1 MQLKTRFVAAIAL
14 AVFVSAFL
22 FSFGCAAS
30 SPAAPTATPEATA
43 EPTPTNEPTATP
55 SPSPVPTPTL
65 TDAQKKMMVWM
76 GEDYSGYAPTNII
89 LFYAEFNGEGR
100 LIWAIKEPT
109 ATQGVFNFYEA
120 FNRQLLFQVTVPME
134 DQLKANPNTYTKY
147 ISQPGESFSGYTF
160 VDSGKLFDVDQ
171 VYLDNNLDFYEIS
184 APCMT
189 LYTYIDEESYGV
201 YPWTK
206 EEMLSAYI
214 AITPTEYLLPFW
226 EYVPGAVKPADFDN
240 PPSPTPAATPMPAL
254 SRDQAILLMGV
265 DDDFEEGYLFGQ
277 ITMYY
282 YLLNGSKR
290 IIWTVEYYGT
300 PAGTTDVH
308 SLFNGEYM
316 FSYFIDSETAP
327 ANLSYMDLWKYYS
340 ACSPMLE
347 GVHLLGSG
355 TLADLI
361 ANYNLWDIAYN
372 GNELLDQVQN
382 DSWHDWE
389 AFDADMEI
397 PLLKDELIDLYL
409 ELTPPEYIPPFWEYV
424 PNTTALDVFA
434 TPAP

>member
-1 MQLKTRFVAAIAL
+1 MQLKNRFVAAIAL
-14 AVFVSAFL
+14 AVFLLMSVFSA
-22 FSFGCAAS
+22 GCAAS
-30 SPAAPTATPEATA
+30 SPAAPTATPEATV
-43 EPTPTNEPTATP
+43 EPTPTSVPTPTP

-76 GEDYSGYAPTNII
+76 GEDYSVYAPISI
-89 LFYAEFNGEGR
+89 FVFYAEVNGEGR
-100 LIWAIKEPT
+100 LIWASKEAT
-109 ATQGVFNFYEA
+109 ATQGVFNFYEV
-120 FNRQLLFQVTVPME
+120 FNRQLLFQIAVPME
-134 DQLKANPNTYTKY
+134 DQLKANPKTYPKY
-147 ISQPGESFSGYTF
+147 ISEVSEPFSQYTF
-160 VDSGKLFDVDQ
+160 LTSCKLLDIYDVFDANSLSTAGTGDP
-171 VYLDNNLDFYEIS
+171 YAAIS
-184 APCMT
+184 SYIADG
-189 LYTYIDEESYGV
+189 TYGTSV
-201 YPWTK
+201 WTK
-206 EEMLSAYI
+206 EKMMGAYI
-214 AITPTEYLLPFW
+214 DSTPIQYLLPFW
-226 EYVPGAVKPADFDN
+226 EYVPNAVTPADFDN
-240 PPSPTPAATPMPAL
+240 PSTPAPAATPMPAL
-254 SRDQAILLMGV
+254 SREQAILLMGV
-265 DDDFEEGYLFGQ
+265 DDDFEPGYPFGQ
-277 ITMYY
+277 ITVYY
-282 YLLNGSKR
+282 YLLNGNKR
-290 IIWTVEYYGT
+290 IVWAIEYYGT

-308 SLFNGEYM
+308 SLFNGEYL
-316 FSYFIDSETAP
+316 FSYYIDNETAP

-424 PNTTALDVFA
+424 PNTTAIDIFA
-434 TPAP
+434 TPAS